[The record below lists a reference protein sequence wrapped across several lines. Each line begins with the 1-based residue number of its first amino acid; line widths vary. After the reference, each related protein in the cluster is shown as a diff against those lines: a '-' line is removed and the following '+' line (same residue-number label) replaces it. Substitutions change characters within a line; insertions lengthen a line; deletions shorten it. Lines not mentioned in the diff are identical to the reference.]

1 MTAASQRS
9 LRYGELL
16 PLCLRRGRGKLGPTY
31 PDRTP
36 TREQLIGSIL
46 YCRDERAALLYVIVV
61 CHVVTILYGSG
72 GNRRTP
78 IRGGWGGNIWL
89 YRTYRELEPFFC
101 VAVLYERHKTRLARH
116 CGGSVS
122 TMPNLSTISFSS
134 TLANMSSPG
143 TRSFVGEFPIL
154 VGAFQRNSLVVTLA
168 ALGMIL
174 GAAYSLWLY
183 NRAVS
188 GNLKPDFLHKFSY
201 PNSRELSIF
210 LPFIVGGATVR
221 DGLRPGIFP
230 A

>member
-36 TREQLIGSIL
+36 TREQ
-46 YCRDERAALLYVIVV
+46 AALLYVIVV
-61 CHVVTILYGSG
+61 CHVVSSPQH
-72 GNRRTP
+72 RRVP
-78 IRGGWGGNIWL
+78 MHYVPVAF
-89 YRTYRELEPFFC
+89 YRCQVMDRFLQPFFC
-101 VAVLYERHKTRLARH
+101 VGVLYDRHKTRLARH

-154 VGAFQRNSLVVTLA
+154 VGAFQRNSLVATLA

-201 PNSRELSIF
+201 PNGREVSIF